1 MIKPI
6 SFCLNFNKF
15 GKSDLIQLS
24 PGLHVIYGESGCGKS
39 HFIRSLAGI
48 SSHQNGNFSVTD
60 IAVPESIQII
70 FQNPDNQ
77 ILSHTL
83 LSELTFAPECFS
95 TDTYKLQ
102 EQLKILKSDLPFVDD
117 WNRHPASLS
126 GGEMEMLNLV
136 TAFSTNPD
144 LVLIDDGLSFL
155 NENAKSEWVS
165 WIRKKL
171 KQDKTVIWFT
181 SDQKDFDYGDS
192 KWVISL
198 SEFSSFRDYQKP
210 KINKY
215 KHPKGE
221 LSVNVDELNF
231 QFDGSKESII
241 NNFNFYIDQ
250 SRAVG
255 LIGKNGIGKTTLMK
269 LITGQLNPQAGK
281 VELVING
288 KTPKV
293 ATLNQFPER
302 MLGADS
308 LDSFLTKLIVNEKM
322 NPRLVNKC
330 INRLNSYHINW
341 EIVIGYSA
349 LDIPWPTLRIA
360 LIIILSHCNYDVLIL
375 DEPTFGLGWEQKV
388 ILSHFIQEMLV
399 RKHMILISHDQTF
412 VLSHCDQILNLD
424 SRSIQFNQSVLTHA
438 D

>member
-1 MIKPI
+1 MIEPI
-6 SFCLNFNKF
+6 SFCLNFHKF

-39 HFIRSLAGI
+39 YFIRSLAGI
-48 SSHQNGNFSVTD
+48 PSHQDGNFLMMD
-60 IAVPESIQII
+60 ISAPESIQIV

-95 TDTYKLQ
+95 TDTYTLQ
-102 EQLKILKSDLPFVDD
+102 EQLKILKSDLPFVDN

-171 KQDKTVIWFT
+171 EEEKTVIWFT
-181 SDQKDFDYGDS
+181 SDQNDLYYGDS
-192 KWVISL
+192 QWVMSL
-198 SEFSSFRDYQKP
+198 SEFSSFRDHHKP

-215 KHPKGE
+215 KHPNGE
-221 LSVNVDELNF
+221 LSVKVDELNF
-231 QFDGSKESII
+231 QFDGSKEPII
-241 NNFNFYIDQ
+241 NNFNFFIDQ

-255 LIGKNGIGKTTLMK
+255 LIGKNGIGKTTFSK
-269 LITGQLNPQAGK
+269 LITGQLDPQAGK

-302 MLGADS
+302 MLGAGS

-322 NPRLVNKC
+322 NQRLVNKC
-330 INRLNSYHINW
+330 INRLNSYQINW
-341 EIVIGYSA
+341 EIIKGYSA

-388 ILSHFIQEMLV
+388 ILSRFIQEMLV
-399 RKHMILISHDQTF
+399 KKHMILISHDQTF

-438 D
+438 E